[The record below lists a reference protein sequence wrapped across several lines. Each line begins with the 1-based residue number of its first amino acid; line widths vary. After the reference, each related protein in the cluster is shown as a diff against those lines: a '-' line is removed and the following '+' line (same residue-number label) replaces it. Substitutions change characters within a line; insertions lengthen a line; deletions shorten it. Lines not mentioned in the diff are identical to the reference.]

1 MIGSYKYHMTDL
13 ITLSVA
19 FTMHFG
25 IPLDYNNI
33 HPHVRYTSDNV
44 VAGVYYNSVRRT
56 SAYIGKVYTIDKD
69 TSVEVVLATG
79 YMYPVVP
86 NVKLTH
92 RNFFIAP
99 LVDTVKGKVNTGVII
114 GTEFKF

>member
-1 MIGSYKYHMTDL
+1 MTDL

-19 FTMHFG
+19 FTMHFS

-33 HPHVRYTSDNV
+33 HPHVRYTSDDF
-44 VAGVYYNSVRRT
+44 VAGVYHNSVRRK
-56 SAYIGKVYTIDKD
+56 SVYIGKVYTLDKD

-86 NVKLTH
+86 NVNLTY

-99 LVDTVKGKVNTGVII
+99 LVDTVKGKVNTGVIV
-114 GTEFKF
+114 GTELKF

>member
-1 MIGSYKYHMTDL
+1 MADL

-25 IPLDYNNI
+25 IPINYNNI
-33 HPHVRYTSDNV
+33 HPHVRYTSDDF
-44 VAGVYYNSVRRT
+44 VAGVYYNSVRKT
-56 SAYIGKVYTIDKD
+56 SAYVGKVYPIDKD
-69 TSVEVVLATG
+69 TSAEVVLTTG

-86 NVKLTH
+86 NVKLTY
-92 RNFFIAP
+92 RNFFITP
-99 LVDTVKGKVNTGVII
+99 SVDIINRKVYSGIVI